1 MSLFAYDMILNVEKP
16 KDSTKKLLELINEVS
31 KVEGYKNNIQKFVA
45 LLYTNPK
52 KTRKQFYLHLH
63 KKE

>member
-16 KDSTKKLLELINEVS
+16 KDSTKKLLELINEFS

-45 LLYTNPK
+45 FLYTNPK
-52 KTRKQFYLHLH
+52 KTRTQFYLHLH